1 MPADEATSPPRR
13 VVLVGFMGSGKSTV
27 GPLLADLLGWRF
39 LDMDC
44 AIEQR
49 TGRPVAAL
57 FAERGE
63 EAFREIERGMAVE
76 MAGLDRHVVAAGGG
90 AFTRPDT
97 RAALQRDAVTVWLRV
112 DLETALG
119 RIPADGIRP
128 LAESRAIMQELLAL
142 REPAYALA
150 DLTVGAS
157 DGAPATV
164 ARRVEAGLRERGFLG
179 GRSDT

>member
-1 MPADEATSPPRR
+1 
-13 VVLVGFMGSGKSTV
+13 MGSGKSTV
-27 GPLLADLLGWRF
+27 GPLLADLLGWSF
-39 LDMDC
+39 LDMDE
-44 AIEQR
+44 AIERR

-63 EAFREIERGMAVE
+63 EAFREIERRTAEEV
-76 MAGLDRHVVAAGGG
+76 ARLARHVVAAGGG
-90 AFTRPDT
+90 AFVRPDT

-112 DLETALG
+112 DLETAL
-119 RIPADGIRP
+119 RRLPTDGSRP
-128 LAESRAIMQELLAL
+128 LAGNRAIMQELLAL

-150 DLTVGAS
+150 DLAVEAS

-164 ARRVEAGLRERGFLG
+164 ARRVQAGLQEQGLLG

>member
-1 MPADEATSPPRR
+1 
-13 VVLVGFMGSGKSTV
+13 MGSGKSTV
-27 GPLLADLLGWRF
+27 GPLLADLLGWSF
-39 LDMDC
+39 LDMDE
-44 AIEQR
+44 AIERR

-63 EAFREIERGMAVE
+63 EAFREIERRTAEEV
-76 MAGLDRHVVAAGGG
+76 ARLARHVVAAGGG
-90 AFTRPDT
+90 AFVRPDT

-112 DLETALG
+112 DLETAL
-119 RIPADGIRP
+119 R
-128 LAESRAIMQELLAL
+128 LAL

-150 DLTVGAS
+150 DLAVEAS

-164 ARRVEAGLRERGFLG
+164 ARRVQAGLQEQGLLG